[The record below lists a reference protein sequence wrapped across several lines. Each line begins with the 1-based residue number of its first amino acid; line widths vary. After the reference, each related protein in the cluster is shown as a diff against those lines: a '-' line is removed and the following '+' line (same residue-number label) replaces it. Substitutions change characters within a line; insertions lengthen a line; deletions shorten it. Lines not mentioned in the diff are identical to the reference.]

1 MTFIL
6 NETPMPVDTV
16 AARSI
21 KFCNK
26 GKTRFFGGFIFLL
39 CVWFWQLGEAES
51 HSCKQVCWSWS
62 YLITLVNI
70 FLCLLFIEC
79 CLANHLLPSNT
90 IVHVTYFLKKKE
102 LVFGVL
108 LVFTFISKLIA
119 LFQKCIINKREDTEL
134 PPTTLH
140 HSLYMFGK
148 LLNT

>member
-1 MTFIL
+1 MCGFGNLERQNHTRA
-6 NETPMPVDTV
+6 NRCAEVD
-16 AARSI
+16 
-21 KFCNK
+21 
-26 GKTRFFGGFIFLL
+26 L
-39 CVWFWQLGEAES
+39 
-51 HSCKQVCWSWS
+51 S

-102 LVFGVL
+102 MVFGVL

-148 LLNT
+148 LLNTKSYLCYCSFIISSITTYVCTYRNKSDLYLV

>member
-1 MTFIL
+1 MCGFGNLERQNHTRA
-6 NETPMPVDTV
+6 NRCAEVD
-16 AARSI
+16 
-21 KFCNK
+21 F
-26 GKTRFFGGFIFLL
+26 
-39 CVWFWQLGEAES
+39 
-51 HSCKQVCWSWS
+51 S

-90 IVHVTYFLKKKE
+90 IVHVTYFLKKKKE
-102 LVFGVL
+102 MVFGVL